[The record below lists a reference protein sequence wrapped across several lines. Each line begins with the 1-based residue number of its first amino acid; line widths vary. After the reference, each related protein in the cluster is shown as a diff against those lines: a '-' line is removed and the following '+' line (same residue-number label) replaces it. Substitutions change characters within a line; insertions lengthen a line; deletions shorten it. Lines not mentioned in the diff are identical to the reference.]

1 MSKGMR
7 SKQPVLLAQGQPIN
21 LPFPLP
27 VHIALRGLAQNIR
40 WPDLSQDLVEI
51 ACAIFLADR
60 LIRRPGSTLG
70 PRQIDLRLPVR
81 RPEIWKRVAPHLQ
94 EILAILGDDTFSFD
108 FYGSPKGASC
118 FPQNAVRQQ
127 RMCVDRIML
136 FSGGLDSAAAA
147 AIFTQ
152 EGVRGACITHY
163 VTGIRRIEKLL
174 EDIHD
179 AYGTEPGTLHA
190 QFYIRPVGPIVRR
203 MKENSRRSRSF
214 LFASLALATAIG
226 VEACEVCIC
235 ENGPLAINLPL
246 TPAMVPTRHAHSQ
259 FLRAMERLSKELFGV
274 PIRVLNP
281 FELVTKGEMARV
293 FVPHPELALET
304 VSCWNQQWSGRRE
317 NYGKGHCGYCL
328 PCLVRLAS
336 LESAGIVIPKSHF
349 DSNVR
354 RLARR
359 SYLSQ
364 KEFHRLD
371 PYKAL
376 LSFATKVQ
384 LCQSWREFIRRFP
397 DVIDTEP
404 TYRPLSLDE
413 WFKNVF
419 GMMKRFAHEVNQTF
433 GKG

>member
-1 MSKGMR
+1 MR
-7 SKQPVLLAQGQPIN
+7 SKQLALPIQERPIN

-27 VHIALRGLAQNIR
+27 VHIALKGLAQNIR
-40 WPDLSQDLVEI
+40 WPDLSQNLVEV

-60 LIRRPGSTLG
+60 LIRRPRGTLG
-70 PRQIDLRLPVR
+70 PRQIDLKLPVR
-81 RPEIWKRVAPHLQ
+81 QPQVWNRVAPHLQ
-94 EILAILGDDTFSFD
+94 EILAILGGDTFSFD
-108 FYGSPKGASC
+108 FYGSRKDTSC
-118 FPQNAVRQQ
+118 FPQTAGHQQ
-127 RMCVDRIML
+127 RMSVDRVVL

-147 AIFTQ
+147 ATFAE
-152 EGVRGACITHY
+152 EGVQAAYVTHY

-174 EDIHD
+174 KDIYETYD
-179 AYGTEPGTLHA
+179 TKSPTQHA

-203 MKENSRRSRSF
+203 LKENSRRTRSF

-226 VEACEVCIC
+226 VEAHEVCIC

-281 FELVTKGEMARV
+281 FELATKGEMSRV

-304 VSCWNQQWSGRRE
+304 VSCWNQQWSGRGK

-336 LESAGIVIPKSHF
+336 LESAGIVIPKGHF
-349 DSNVR
+349 DSDVR

-359 SYLSQ
+359 LHLSQ
-364 KEFHRLD
+364 KELHRLGS
-371 PYKAL
+371 YKAL
-376 LSFATKVQ
+376 LSFTAKLQ
-384 LCQSWREFIRRFP
+384 SCQSWREFIPRFP

-404 TYRPLSLDE
+404 TYRPLSLNE

-419 GMMKRFAHEVNQTF
+419 GMVKRFADEVDQTF